1 MCKTTMPKNFSNFFR
16 NHQVRLGV
24 SLLGLL
30 IRLRRKG
37 VSTWVYTSAV

>member
-1 MCKTTMPKNFSNFFR
+1 MYKTGARKIFSNYFR

-30 IRLRRKG
+30 IERERRG
-37 VSTWVYTSAV
+37 VNTWVCTNAA

>member
-1 MCKTTMPKNFSNFFR
+1 MFNAAMPKNFSNIFR

-30 IRLRRKG
+30 IGLRKKG